1 MTVPYAKPK
10 PRGMLRLLLRL
21 PPLLYRRGLARR
33 MGPRFLL
40 PTTTGRRT
48 GLARTVGLN
57 YARDGHT
64 VYVISAF
71 GRTDWYR
78 NLVAHPVVEVQV
90 GTERWRGLARP
101 VSDSIERERAGEL
114 FSDQAAVGQGPPPAV
129 RSVLRRL
136 GLDYEAKV
144 CRVRDPGLE
153 LPIVAIERSSSC
165 RGYAAD

>member
-78 NLVAHPVVEVQV
+78 NLVAHPVVEVQGRHRALAGPGPTGV
-90 GTERWRGLARP
+90 GLDRA
-101 VSDSIERERAGEL
+101 RAG
-114 FSDQAAVGQGPPPAV
+114 
-129 RSVLRRL
+129 RRAL
-136 GLDYEAKV
+136 Q
-144 CRVRDPGLE
+144 
-153 LPIVAIERSSSC
+153 
-165 RGYAAD
+165 

>member
-40 PTTTGRRT
+40 LTTTGRRT

-64 VYVISAF
+64 VYVSSGF

-78 NLVAHPVVEVQV
+78 NLVADPGVEVQV
-90 GTERWRGLARP
+90 GTERWRGPGPTGVGPDRA
-101 VSDSIERERAGEL
+101 RAGRR
-114 FSDQAAVGQGPPPAV
+114 A
-129 RSVLRRL
+129 LR
-136 GLDYEAKV
+136 
-144 CRVRDPGLE
+144 
-153 LPIVAIERSSSC
+153 
-165 RGYAAD
+165 

>member
-21 PPLLYRRGLARR
+21 PPLLYRRGLAGR

-40 PTTTGRRT
+40 LTTTGRRT

-64 VYVISAF
+64 VYVISGF

-78 NLVAHPVVEVQV
+78 NLVADPVVEVQV

-101 VSDSIERERAGEL
+101 VSDPTERERAGRL
-114 FSDQAAVGQGPPPAV
+114 FSDQAVGQGPPRAV
-129 RSVLRRL
+129 RSLLHRL
-136 GLDYEAKV
+136 GLDYETEV
-144 CRVRDPGLE
+144 GRVRDPGLE
-153 LPIVAIERSSSC
+153 LPIVAIERSSGG
-165 RGYAAD
+165 RGYATD